1 MSSHF
6 QDTVAKLTYSTEAR
20 TVLSA
25 SMSNDRY
32 ETAGFSNSGTAG
44 YVGGGYGTP
53 YGSNQGLLQSI
64 DKFTFSNDSRS
75 TLSATITMGGNFG
88 RYGCMGFANSGTAG
102 YVAGGGFMP
111 RTDIIDKITFSNDSK
126 STLSATLSDD
136 TWDHGAGWENKNTAG
151 YIGGGANHTGDSDVI
166 DKLTFSNES
175 ISTLTAT
182 LSVQRERCA
191 GVGNGGT
198 Y

>member
-1 MSSHF
+1 MAY

-44 YVGGGYGTP
+44 YVGGGYGTA

-126 STLSATLSDD
+126 STLSATLSGS

-151 YIGGGANHTGDSDVI
+151 YVGGGAAHTDTTAI
-166 DKLTFSNES
+166 DKLAYSNES
-175 ISTLTAT
+175 VSTLTAT

-191 GVGNGGT
+191 GLGNGGT